1 MIKEFFSVENIIFE
15 HREALSVS
23 GLGEYSLS
31 DTLLCGQCFRYELI
45 TEREGYVEYLIPT
58 RSTLIRVGQRCRG
71 ELLFF
76 GMDSATLREVAI
88 PFFTLDTDYAQIK
101 RDILSRTDS
110 EWLASAAECAGGI
123 AILRQEPWEA
133 LFSFIISQNNNI
145 PRIRKIIRELSAAYG
160 VNLCLQNGIDKCPCG
175 KIDGTPCEEKC
186 KSCGICYSFPKA
198 ADVVKNP
205 DLMLP
210 SRPGFRYRY
219 LLDAAEKVTR
229 GEVDLESLAE
239 KGDYDLAVA
248 ELSKI
253 TGVGLKVASCTAL
266 FGLGCLDAFP
276 IDVWMKRAIDT
287 YFDGKLDHKSLGKY
301 AGVAQQYI
309 FHYIRNLQEEK

>member
-15 HREALSVS
+15 GREALSVS
-23 GLGEYSLS
+23 GLGEYSLG

-45 TEREGYVEYLIPT
+45 TERDGYVEYLIPT

-110 EWLASAAECAGGI
+110 EWLTCAAECAGGI

-133 LFSFIISQNNNI
+133 LFSFIVSQNNNI

-160 VNLCLQNGIDKCPCG
+160 VNLCLQNGI
-175 KIDGTPCEEKC
+175 
-186 KSCGICYSFPKA
+186 F
-198 ADVVKNP
+198 V
-205 DLMLP
+205 L
-210 SRPGFRYRY
+210 
-219 LLDAAEKVTR
+219 
-229 GEVDLESLAE
+229 
-239 KGDYDLAVA
+239 
-248 ELSKI
+248 
-253 TGVGLKVASCTAL
+253 
-266 FGLGCLDAFP
+266 
-276 IDVWMKRAIDT
+276 
-287 YFDGKLDHKSLGKY
+287 
-301 AGVAQQYI
+301 
-309 FHYIRNLQEEK
+309 